1 MQLQKKRRKQTSSV
15 KSAYYNTAADQ
26 AVMTGDNQSGC
37 VMVTTVD
44 IIVQH
49 PLDQDDPDCTTA
61 LHIAPTILLCLCYCR

>member
-1 MQLQKKRRKQTSSV
+1 MQTSSV

-44 IIVQH
+44 IS
-49 PLDQDDPDCTTA
+49 PASTGS
-61 LHIAPTILLCLCYCR
+61 R